1 MKRESAKAKAK
12 AGMGNRGCGES
23 VKKPEL
29 KSLNREGAKIAKR
42 PGLFYAIGND
52 HLKARVTGKQML
64 CIGLDVI

>member
-1 MKRESAKAKAK
+1 MTGIEEEVSKGKSR
-12 AGMGNRGCGES
+12 NGES

-42 PGLFYAIGND
+42 AGLFYAIGND

-64 CIGLDVI
+64 CIGLHGKY